1 MAKFKEGDQVI
12 NLAGSIQI
20 PYGFTGTIQEVRSNY
35 CIVIWNNGVTHPREE
50 HELELQL
57 LTEPSSPTPEM
68 GPVEGTMEYW
78 RFLFA
83 GQAMQGILSSGVYA
97 IDDNGKYISNPKE
110 TSGRCVDAV
119 QWADALIAEL
129 KKGGKP

>member
-1 MAKFKEGDQVI
+1 MAKFKKGDRVRNTDANYEAI
-12 NLAGSIQI
+12 PLGSIGTVLENDSII
-20 PYGFTGTIQEVRSNY
+20 PYVDWDN
-35 CIVIWNNGVTHPREE
+35 VGVKSQ
-50 HELELQL
+50 HEDSLEL

-83 GQAMQGILSSGVYA
+83 GQAMHGILSSGVYA

-110 TSGRCVDAV
+110 TSGSCVDAV

-129 KKGGKP
+129 KKGGES

>member
-1 MAKFKEGDQVI
+1 MPTNRRFLLQRRPDGTPVKEDFE
-12 NLAGSIQI
+12 L
-20 PYGFTGTIQEVRSNY
+20 
-35 CIVIWNNGVTHPREE
+35 VTEPI
-50 HELELQL
+50 
-57 LTEPSSPTPEM
+57 TEPSSPTPEM

-110 TSGRCVDAV
+110 TSGSCVDAV
-119 QWADALIAEL
+119 QWADAYTAA
-129 KKGGKP
+129 GPRPRQAPHHVAFT